1 MSDIHGVPSAL
12 KSALA
17 AADALGY
24 DRLVLLGDLLYH
36 GPRNGVPNFY
46 DPEEVAR
53 ILNGL
58 KDRIVAVRGNCDA
71 EVDQMMFE
79 FPMMGD
85 YAVLEAGKETF
96 FLTHGHLWNEHNLP
110 PLGMGSVLAHGHT
123 HVPELTKLKCGL
135 TVFNPGSVALPKG
148 GSSRSF
154 GYFDGESLKHYT
166 CRTRFAGRRISPY
179 RVAPF
184 VSCSTTTASRKPGH
198 VVSSKRVRTPRPAI

>member
-58 KDRIVAVRGNCDA
+58 KDRIIAVRGNCDA

-79 FPMMGD
+79 FPMRSD

-110 PLGMGSVLAHGHT
+110 PLGMGGVLAHGHT

-135 TVFNPGSVALPKG
+135 TIFNPGSVALPKG

-166 CRTRFAGRRISPY
+166 C
-179 RVAPF
+179 
-184 VSCSTTTASRKPGH
+184 
-198 VVSSKRVRTPRPAI
+198 